1 MAIATRN
8 GYHFE
13 VDWEAGHTYPTAWFG
28 LEVFPR
34 RTNADG
40 LLQMMRKATWATAVA
55 VIGAVVVL
63 VLARHHNGQFPQPL
77 QALWSMAFFFGVL
90 ISGNIHQPNGIG
102 IAAFLFLFFFLVTL
116 LILLP
121 LRRQK

>member
-1 MAIATRN
+1 VKIAWRLPQGTAITLKWI
-8 GYHFE
+8 GKLDIPIQPPGS
-13 VDWEAGHTYPTAWFG
+13 DWKYFQG
-28 LEVFPR
+28 
-34 RTNADG
+34 
-40 LLQMMRKATWATAVA
+40 
-55 VIGAVVVL
+55 VVL